1 MFSENDKIYKAE
13 PKSLLE
19 IARGEYTK
27 RVLVVMQEEPAYP
40 GNLEFVKKILGAA
53 GLDLEKDTLFAPVV
67 MSESALVL
75 PALKTKHPD
84 QVLVFGLVPAQL
96 GLNIQASF
104 YKPVSFLGTTFLFA
118 EKLSVIE
125 SDKSRKTGLWQAL
138 RQIFL

>member
-19 IARGEYTK
+19 IARGEFAR
-27 RVLVVMQEEPAYP
+27 RVLVVMLEESSHP
-40 GNLEFVKKILGAA
+40 GNLEFVIKILTAA
-53 GLDLEKDTLFAPVV
+53 GLDLEKDTLFAPVA
-67 MSESALVL
+67 MAESALVL

-84 QVLVFGLVPAQL
+84 QVLVFGLAPGQL

-104 YKPVSFLGTTFLFA
+104 YKPVSFLGATFLFS

-125 SDKSRKTGLWQAL
+125 PDKSRKTNLWQAL
-138 RQIFL
+138 RQMFL